1 LFPKLSG
8 FTGVVNVVKCAP
20 FVKFTLQRLD
30 RLRHAD
36 AAHLLGF
43 EVGVVVIAAPAW
55 IIGVCCT
62 SIAVWVYCAIVSV
75 LASWFFFF
83 EAFAVRAGIL
93 ANVAHFANPFWVG
106 HFYLCTILRVRE
118 CLAVARVDFEAR
130 VTELAEQVAACG
142 FMGASRSTVRDRD
155 DTVASCCGFL
165 ACRTGVGQTLVVVFI
180 QRITWVALQTRF
192 ASLVGTEV
200 DRCRCRA

>member
-55 IIGVCCT
+55 IIGVCT

-75 LASWFFFF
+75 LASYFFF
-83 EAFAVRAGIL
+83 EALAVRAGIL
-93 ANVAHFANPFWVG
+93 AYVAHFANPFWVG

-118 CLAVARVDFEAR
+118 CLAVARVYFEAR
-130 VTELAEQVAACG
+130 VAELA
-142 FMGASRSTVRDRD
+142 D
-155 DTVASCCGFL
+155 
-165 ACRTGVGQTLVVVFI
+165 
-180 QRITWVALQTRF
+180 
-192 ASLVGTEV
+192 
-200 DRCRCRA
+200 